1 MPPVSRVGFASLA
14 KVRVLPLRS
23 SGKTI
28 RILTPIPSPTLS
40 EWASITM
47 GPNLHEDTAAT
58 TIGLVIVTL
67 ALAVTWTARPA
78 NEPGSR
84 TAHPKGWPTPL
95 AATIDKP
102 QTWADT
108 PLEALRDKQGR
119 SVAPAL
125 LMGMGWVVAVT
136 LAGAALSGRTVPPDL
151 PAAAAVAALA
161 CAAYLLASQKVI
173 HYYNLE
179 YPLWALAVGL
189 LIGNLAGVPGWL
201 GRGLAGEFLIKTG
214 LVIFGA
220 EVLFSRL
227 LELGLPGVMTSW
239 IVTPIVLVATY
250 WAGVHL
256 LKIPSRSLC
265 MVVSADMSVCGVSA
279 AIATGAACRAKKEE
293 LSLAIGLSLVFTV
306 LMMVAM
312 PPAIRWLGLDPIVG
326 GAWLG
331 GTIDAT
337 GAVVAAGE
345 ALGKEAGAVAAT
357 VKMIQNSMIG
367 VIAFAVAVYWAG
379 WVDRRPAA
387 VPGSLAAEAWR
398 RFPKFILG
406 FLAASII
413 CSWLFTRGPEF
424 ALWVDGATTGFTA
437 RLRGWLFCAGFVCM
451 GLQTNVRELAPVL
464 ASGRPLALY
473 VGGQVLN
480 IVLTLGMASLTFGWL
495 FRKVVEP

>member
-1 MPPVSRVGFASLA
+1 MN
-14 KVRVLPLRS
+14 RS
-23 SGKTI
+23 H
-28 RILTPIPSPTLS
+28 RIS
-40 EWASITM
+40 
-47 GPNLHEDTAAT
+47 LHEDTAAT
-58 TIGLVIVTL
+58 AIGLAIVAL

-78 NEPGSR
+78 QEAASR
-84 TAHPKGWPTPL
+84 AAHPKGWPTPL

-102 QTWADT
+102 QTWADS
-108 PLEALRDKQGR
+108 PLESLRDKKGR
-119 SVAPAL
+119 SLAPAV
-125 LMGMGWVVAVT
+125 LMGLGWVVAVT
-136 LAGAALSGRTVPPDL
+136 LAGAALGGRRVLPAL
-151 PAAAAVAALA
+151 PAAATVAALA
-161 CAAYLLASQKVI
+161 GGAYLLAGQKVI

-256 LKIPSRSLC
+256 LRIPSRSLC

-293 LSLAIGLSLVFTV
+293 LSLAIGLSLFFTV
-306 LMMVAM
+306 AMMVAM
-312 PPAIRWLGLDPIVG
+312 PPLIDWMGLDPIVG

-345 ALGKEAGAVAAT
+345 ALGKEAGEVAAT

-379 WVDRRPAA
+379 WVDRGTGERRT
-387 VPGSLAAEAWR
+387 SLAVEAWR

-406 FLAASII
+406 FLAASIV

-451 GLQTNVRELAPVL
+451 GLQTNFRELAPALV
-464 ASGRPLALY
+464 SGRPLVLY
-473 VGGQVLN
+473 VGGQLLN
-480 IVLTLGMASLTFGWL
+480 LALTLGMASLTFGWL
-495 FRKVVEP
+495 FRKAVDP

>member
-1 MPPVSRVGFASLA
+1 MRPA
-14 KVRVLPLRS
+14 
-23 SGKTI
+23 
-28 RILTPIPSPTLS
+28 
-40 EWASITM
+40 
-47 GPNLHEDTAAT
+47 LHEDTAAT
-58 TIGLVIVTL
+58 AIGLAIVAL
-67 ALAVTWTARPA
+67 ALTVTWTARPA
-78 NEPGSR
+78 NEPASR
-84 TAHPKGWPTPL
+84 AAFPKGWPTPL

-102 QTWADT
+102 QTWGDA
-108 PLEALRDKQGR
+108 PLEALRDKKGR
-119 SVAPAL
+119 SVAPAV

-136 LAGAALSGRTVPPDL
+136 LAGTALAGRPVLPGL
-151 PAAAAVAALA
+151 PAAATVAALA
-161 CAAYLLASQKVI
+161 CGAYLLASQKVI

-256 LKIPSRSLC
+256 LRIPSRSLC

-293 LSLAIGLSLVFTV
+293 LSLAIGLSLFFTV
-306 LMMVAM
+306 AMMVAM
-312 PPAIRWLGLDPIVG
+312 PPLIDWMGLDPIVG

-345 ALGKEAGAVAAT
+345 SLGKDVGEVAAT

-367 VIAFAVAVYWAG
+367 LIAFAVAAYWAG
-379 WVDRRPAA
+379 WIDRDVSGPR
-387 VPGSLAAEAWR
+387 GTLLGEAWR
-398 RFPKFILG
+398 RFPRFILG
-406 FLAASII
+406 FLGASLV
-413 CSWLFTRGPEF
+413 CSALHGLGPAE
-424 ALWVDGATTGFTA
+424 ALWVEGATTGFTA
-437 RLRGWLFCAGFVCM
+437 RVRGWLFCAGFVCM
-451 GLQTNVRELAPVL
+451 GLQTNVRELAPLL
-464 ASGRPLALY
+464 ASGRPVVLYLLGQALN
-473 VGGQVLN
+473 L
-480 IVLTLGMASLTFGWL
+480 VLTLGMASLTFGWL
-495 FRKVVEP
+495 FRKAVAP